1 MNKPPKTMTGAEFKF
16 RFAPL
21 LASLRDDDEIFF
33 GSGDLSFYRAE
44 DKLHTDGPRLIN
56 IEFNEIYKVLANQD
70 DRRISAFIAALS
82 SIVKHRPSLI

>member
-33 GSGDLSFYRAE
+33 GSGDLSFCRSQ
-44 DKLHTDGPRLIN
+44 DKLHTGGTRLIN
-56 IEFNEIYKVLANQD
+56 IEFNEVYKVLADPD
-70 DRRISAFIAALS
+70 D
-82 SIVKHRPSLI
+82 